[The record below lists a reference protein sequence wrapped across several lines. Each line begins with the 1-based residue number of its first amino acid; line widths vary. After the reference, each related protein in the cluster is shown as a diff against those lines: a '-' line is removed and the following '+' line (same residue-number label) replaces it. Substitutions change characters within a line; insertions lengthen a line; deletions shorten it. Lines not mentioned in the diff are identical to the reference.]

1 MNSTEKRGE
10 IMPNAPCVS
19 EGLRPSQRRAGTGIA
34 SSVKRLDYEP
44 VVQQMH
50 AHPRCAHPANDMNE
64 NLSLGRIFGIHVGLN
79 WSLLVVAALIAWSL
93 ATSLLPSASP
103 GQTSGA
109 YWTAGV
115 VSAFVFLASLLA
127 HELAHSVVAM
137 RRGVKVEGITL
148 WLFGG
153 VSRFSSDT
161 ASPGAQALITFVG
174 PLTSLVLGVLF
185 YLVAVAAGGGAHPGL
200 FSATLAWL
208 GYINISLGV
217 FNLVPAFPLDGGR
230 LLQSLIWLRTGDRLR
245 ATRIAARIGM
255 LFAYLLTAYGLA
267 TFIFAGSLIG
277 GVWSVFLGWF
287 LLSAA
292 RSEEVGGLIR
302 QALAGIAVAQV
313 MTPNPVQA
321 PDDISVEDAL
331 HGYVLAS
338 RHSTFPTHDAAG
350 RLSGL
355 LTLTALKNVEPGARP
370 TTLIRQ
376 IICPLEKVSTASPAD
391 PISNLLA
398 VSDGCSEGRT
408 LVVDGGRLVG
418 IISPSDINRLLQ
430 KSVSGR
436 SLVPA
441 GSA

>member
-1 MNSTEKRGE
+1 
-10 IMPNAPCVS
+10 
-19 EGLRPSQRRAGTGIA
+19 
-34 SSVKRLDYEP
+34 
-44 VVQQMH
+44 
-50 AHPRCAHPANDMNE
+50 MNE

-93 ATSLLPSASP
+93 ATSLLPTASP

-115 VSAFVFLASLLA
+115 ISAFVFLASLLA
-127 HELAHSVVAM
+127 HELAHSVVAT

-153 VSRFSSDT
+153 VSRFSSET

-174 PLTSLVLGVLF
+174 PLTSLVLGAVF
-185 YLVAVAAGGGAHPGL
+185 YLAAVAVGGGAHPGL
-200 FSATLAWL
+200 FSATLFWL

-255 LFAYLLTAYGLA
+255 GFAYLLIAYGLA

-302 QALAGIAVAQV
+302 QALSGMTVAQV

-321 PDDISVEDAL
+321 PDGISVEDAL

-338 RHSTFPTHDAAG
+338 RHSTFPTHDAGG

-355 LTLTALKNVEPGARP
+355 LTLTALKNVAPGARP
-370 TTLIRQ
+370 TTLIKE
-376 IICPLEKVSTASPAD
+376 IICPLDEVSTANPAD
-391 PISNLLA
+391 PVTSVLGLPE
-398 VSDGCSEGRT
+398 GCSEGRT
-408 LVVDGGRLVG
+408 LIVDGGRLVG

-430 KSVSGR
+430 RSVSGR
-436 SLVPA
+436 SQGA
-441 GSA
+441 ARSA

>member
-1 MNSTEKRGE
+1 
-10 IMPNAPCVS
+10 
-19 EGLRPSQRRAGTGIA
+19 
-34 SSVKRLDYEP
+34 
-44 VVQQMH
+44 
-50 AHPRCAHPANDMNE
+50 MNE

-93 ATSLLPSASP
+93 ASSLLPSASP
-103 GQTSGA
+103 GHTSGA

-127 HELAHSVVAM
+127 HELAHSVVAT

-161 ASPGAQALITFVG
+161 ASPGAQAVITFVG
-174 PLTSLVLGVLF
+174 PLTSLVLGAVFYVLS
-185 YLVAVAAGGGAHPGL
+185 VALGGGAHPGL
-200 FSATLAWL
+200 LAATLSWL

-255 LFAYLLTAYGLA
+255 LFAYLLIAYGLA

-277 GVWSVFLGWF
+277 GVWLVFLGWF

-292 RSEEVGGLIR
+292 RSEETGGLIR
-302 QALAGIAVAQV
+302 QALSGMTVAQV

-355 LTLTALKNVEPGARP
+355 LTLTALKNVAPAARP
-370 TTLIRQ
+370 TTLIKE
-376 IICPLEKVSTASPAD
+376 IICPLDKVSTAGSAD
-391 PISNLLA
+391 PITNLLA

-436 SLVPA
+436 SQLAA
-441 GSA
+441 GST

>member
-1 MNSTEKRGE
+1 
-10 IMPNAPCVS
+10 
-19 EGLRPSQRRAGTGIA
+19 
-34 SSVKRLDYEP
+34 
-44 VVQQMH
+44 
-50 AHPRCAHPANDMNE
+50 MNE

-93 ATSLLPSASP
+93 ATSLLPTASP

-115 VSAFVFLASLLA
+115 ISAFVFLASLLA
-127 HELAHSVVAM
+127 HELAHSVVAT

-153 VSRFSSDT
+153 VSRFSSDA

-174 PLTSLVLGVLF
+174 PLTSLVLGAVF
-185 YLVAVAAGGGAHPGL
+185 YLAAVAVGGGAHPGL
-200 FSATLAWL
+200 FSATLSWL

-217 FNLVPAFPLDGGR
+217 FNLVL
-230 LLQSLIWLRTGDRLR
+230 
-245 ATRIAARIGM
+245 
-255 LFAYLLTAYGLA
+255 AYLLIAYGLA
-267 TFIFAGSLIG
+267 TFIFAGSLVG

-302 QALAGIAVAQV
+302 QALSGMTVAQV

-321 PDDISVEDAL
+321 PDGIGVEDAL

-355 LTLTALKNVEPGARP
+355 LTLTALKNVAPGARP
-370 TTLIRQ
+370 TTLIKE
-376 IICPLEKVSTASPAD
+376 IMCPLDEVSTANPAD
-391 PISNLLA
+391 LVTSALGLPE
-398 VSDGCSEGRT
+398 GCSEGRT
-408 LVVDGGRLVG
+408 LIVDGGRLVG

-430 KSVSGR
+430 R
-436 SLVPA
+436 S
-441 GSA
+441 